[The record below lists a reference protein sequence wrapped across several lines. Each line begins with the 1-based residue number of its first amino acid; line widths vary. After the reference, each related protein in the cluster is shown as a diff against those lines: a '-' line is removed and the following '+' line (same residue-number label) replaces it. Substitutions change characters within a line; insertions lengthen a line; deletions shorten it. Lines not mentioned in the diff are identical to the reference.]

1 MAATS
6 YSQIQKQIEAL
17 QAQAAKLR
25 TDEVAGVVA
34 KIKEAI
40 TVYGLTRLD
49 LFGAGASG
57 AAAPKTKAAG
67 KKSTGA
73 KYADGK
79 GGEWGGR
86 GKRPRWL
93 AEALAAGKSLQDFA
107 VGAGKPTEA
116 DTAAAAEAFA
126 DKPAARKRGPKPG
139 AKAKAKAAAK
149 LKYTDGAGQGWSG
162 KGRKPGWFIAGLAA
176 GKTAEDMLSKG

>member
-25 TDEVAGVVA
+25 VDEVAGVVA

-40 TVYGLTRLD
+40 TVYGLTRQD
-49 LFGAGASG
+49 LFGAGS
-57 AAAPKTKAAG
+57 AAAPKAKAAG

-107 VGAGKPTEA
+107 VGSSKPTEA
-116 DTAAAAEAFA
+116 DTAAATEAFA
-126 DKPAARKRGPKPG
+126 DKPSAKKRGPKPG

-162 KGRKPGWFIAGLAA
+162 KGRKPGWFIAALAA
-176 GKTAEDMLSKG
+176 GKSPEDMLSKD

>member
-1 MAATS
+1 MANTS

-25 TDEVAGVVA
+25 VEEVAGVVA

-40 TVYGLTRLD
+40 AVYGLTRQD
-49 LFGAGASG
+49 LFGAGSTG
-57 AAAPKTKAAG
+57 ATKSKTAG
-67 KKSTGA
+67 KKFTGV
-73 KYADGK
+73 KFADGK

-93 AEALAAGKSLQDFA
+93 SEALSSGRSLQDFA
-107 VGAGKPTEA
+107 VGAARPTEA
-116 DTAAAAEAFA
+116 DAAAAAAVFA
-126 DKPAARKRGPKPG
+126 VKPASGKRGPKRG
-139 AKAKAKAAAK
+139 AKAKAAPR

-162 KGRKPGWFIAGLAA
+162 KGRKPGWFIAGMAA
-176 GKTAEDMLSKG
+176 GKSPDDMLSKD